1 MTEEFQQNLGL
12 AFIAYPLVVIILM
25 RVVAKLPLAHPFVVL
40 NWGLITM
47 GAGLSTIEWLFYTG
61 VVATLLFSI
70 YSVLMLPTKEAIKIS
85 NDALSRLSSQNKP
98 VNLFQE
104 LKGKFK

>member
-1 MTEEFQQNLGL
+1 MTEEFQQNLGV
-12 AFIAYPLVVIILM
+12 AFIAYPLVVIVLM
-25 RVVAKLPLAHPFVVL
+25 RLVAKLPLAHPFVSL

-47 GAGLSTIEWLFYTG
+47 GAGLSTTEWLFYTG
-61 VVATLLFSI
+61 VVASLLFSI
-70 YSVLMLPTKEAIKIS
+70 YSVLMLPTAEAIRTS
-85 NDALSRLSSQNKP
+85 NSALSQLSSQNKP